1 MPDYGQEL
9 RFGVFLT
16 PAAAAAE
23 QVLELALTADASGL
37 DYVTVQDHPY
47 QARFLDNWT
56 LLSTIAARTQSIRV
70 APNVAN
76 LPLRHPMM
84 IARSVASLDILS
96 GGRVELGLGAGAFW
110 DAVQA
115 NGGPR
120 RTPGESVDALVEA
133 IAIIRECW
141 AAGDRAIRHR
151 GAHYQVVGAHP
162 GPAPLHA
169 VELWL
174 GAYGPRMLALTGA
187 QADGWVPS
195 MGYADP
201 DRLPELS
208 ARVDEGAERA
218 GRAPVEV
225 RRIYNINGTFGSGPG
240 FLSGPAAEWSEQLAE
255 LTLSTG
261 MSTYLLSAQ
270 TAQDVRRFAEEVA
283 PATSELVAAG
293 RGRNASRPADL
304 PAKPRIRLNSARTPF
319 RPRPTAEP
327 SKRFSSE
334 RLLDEDARPS
344 GPAPEPDRLY
354 SDVEQAQGRHLIDV
368 HDALRRELTQL
379 RDVIEQVA
387 GGALDPQAARDHLAA
402 MTIRQNSWTVG
413 TFCMQYCRA
422 VSGHHTLEDVSVF
435 PHLKAREPALRPVLD
450 CLLAEHEVIA
460 ASLERIDRALARFI
474 TDPTAFAD
482 VRTAVDAMS
491 DALLS
496 HLSYEERELIEPLAR
511 VGFS

>member
-16 PAAAAAE
+16 PAAADAE
-23 QVLELALTADASGL
+23 AVLELAQTADASGL

-110 DAVQA
+110 DAVEA

-133 IAIIRECW
+133 VALIRACW

-151 GAHYQVVGAHP
+151 GVHYQVVGAHP
-162 GPAPLHA
+162 GPAPLHE

-201 DRLPELS
+201 ERLAELS
-208 ARVDEGAERA
+208 ARVDEGAEQA
-218 GRAPVEV
+218 GRAPVQI
-225 RRIYNINGTFGSGPG
+225 RRVYNINGSFGTGSG
-240 FLSGPAAEWSEQLAE
+240 FLTGSAPEWAEQLAE
-255 LTLSTG
+255 LTLSIG
-261 MSTYLLSAQ
+261 ISTYLLSAQ
-270 TAQDVRRFAEEVA
+270 TVQEVRRFAEEVA
-283 PATSELVAAG
+283 PATAELVAAG
-293 RGRNASRPADL
+293 RRGAQTAARPDATG
-304 PAKPRIRLNSARTPF
+304 PIRAGAELTPF
-319 RPRPTAEP
+319 RPRATEAPVR
-327 SKRFSSE
+327 RFSSE
-334 RLLDEDARPS
+334 LLLDEAGRPS
-344 GPAPEPDRLY
+344 GPAPVPGRLY
-354 SDVEQAQGRHLIDV
+354 SEVEQAQGRHLIDV
-368 HDALRRELTQL
+368 HDVLRRELTQL
-379 RDVIEQVA
+379 RNVIEQVGQ
-387 GGALDPQAARDHLAA
+387 GGLDPQSARDHLAA

-422 VSGHHTLEDVSVF
+422 LSGHHTLEDVSVF
-435 PHLKAREPALRPVLD
+435 PHLKAREPALGPVLD
-450 CLLAEHEVIA
+450 CLFAEHEVIA
-460 ASLERIDRALARFI
+460 ASLERIDRALVTFI
-474 TDPTAFAD
+474 ADASAFAG
-482 VRTAVDAMS
+482 VRAAVDAMS